1 MNTASTDSVTDE
13 FASNLQ
19 VCFEILLYL
28 SSRLARLKPGE
39 TLAYTTSDP
48 EAGDKIQLWCDER
61 GYTLLESGTSEDG
74 RQRFL
79 IQK

>member
-1 MNTASTDSVTDE
+1 MTLSTTQPINDE

-28 SSRLARLKPGE
+28 SSRLTKLQPGE
-39 TLAYTTSDP
+39 TLAFTTGDP
-48 EAGDKIQLWCDER
+48 EAGDKIPPWCDER
-61 GYTLLESGTSEDG
+61 GYTLLSSGSSEDG

>member
-1 MNTASTDSVTDE
+1 MQTASSEPASDE

-28 SSRLARLKPGE
+28 SSRLTRLKPGE
-39 TLAYTTSDP
+39 TLAYITSDP
-48 EAGDKIQLWCDER
+48 EAEDKIQSWCDER
-61 GYTLLESGTSEDG
+61 GYTLLESGPSEDG